1 MKNTPEGMLL
11 LEKLKAKP
19 TISVKVTFLHE
30 CFSRFLNCTNG
41 TKLRQASQ
49 IKTKY
54 QNFFE
59 KDNGRNAFK
68 KENRKTITLVCCI
81 WTSYALT
88 F

>member
-11 LEKLKAKP
+11 LVKLKAKP
-19 TISVKVTFLHE
+19 AILVKVTFLHE
-30 CFSRFLNCTNG
+30 CFSCFLNCTNG
-41 TKLRQASQ
+41 TKLQYASQ

-54 QNFFE
+54 QKNFK